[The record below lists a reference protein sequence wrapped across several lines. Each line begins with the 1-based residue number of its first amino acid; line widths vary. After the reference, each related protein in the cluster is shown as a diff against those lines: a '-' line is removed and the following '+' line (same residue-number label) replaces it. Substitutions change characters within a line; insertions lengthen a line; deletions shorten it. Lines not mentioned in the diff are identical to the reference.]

1 MRLAYANDV
10 NLTGENHNK
19 GVCQIFDYFYIH
31 ITLSTLFTIYQVF
44 FRIIRVP
51 QIGSVPV

>member
-1 MRLAYANDV
+1 MRLAYADDV
-10 NLTGENHNK
+10 NLTGENHNRFIRK
-19 GVCQIFDYFYIH
+19 IFDYFYIH
-31 ITLSTLFTIYQVF
+31 ISLSTLFTIYQVF